1 MEFLAKIQRNGII
14 VIPKNIRE
22 FYKADVGDMVRLDF
36 REKTETD
43 KQKVTA

>member
-22 FYKADVGDMVRLDF
+22 FYKADVGDMVKLDF
-36 REKTETD
+36 REKTD
-43 KQKVTA
+43 INRSKVTT